1 MNTSGAAFDSFNVAA
16 ERQIGRYGDKPFI
29 TWYADRRDERVELSF
44 KTFDNWVA
52 KTANLLVDELGVE
65 PGDRVGAVMVDHWQA
80 PVVLAACWRAG
91 ARVVALDP
99 GPDPSPP
106 PGGLVAAFVPEEHLA
121 TVGAALAE
129 TDGTMV
135 VALTADLLGRSQHDL
150 GKALNFTRV
159 VPSMGDVFAGGPDP
173 DGQALTIAAGPGG
186 HAGAQDGSG
195 PGPAGTSEGSDPGPA
210 GTLDGSDPG
219 PAGGFE
225 GSDPRPA
232 GAATMAELLGRA
244 AGLAARTGL
253 NDGDR
258 MLSALPLLSLAGA
271 VAGLLA
277 PFTTGAGVVLA
288 RDVQPARFWKRVAD
302 ERVAVAVLD
311 PDQAGSLLAAGPPP
325 AGLDHSRLRVLA
337 CQGAGEALRAGFP
350 PTFGVPLLDD

>member
-1 MNTSGAAFDSFNVAA
+1 VNTSGAAFDSFNVAA

-173 DGQALTIAAGPGG
+173 DGQALTVVAGPGG
-186 HAGAQDGSG
+186 HAGA
-195 PGPAGTSEGSDPGPA
+195 
-210 GTLDGSDPG
+210 LD
-219 PAGGFE
+219 

-232 GAATMAELLGRA
+232 GAVDGSGSGPTGAFDRSAPRPAEAATMAELLARA
-244 AGLAARTGL
+244 AALAARTGL
-253 NDGDR
+253 SDGDR

>member
-1 MNTSGAAFDSFNVAA
+1 
-16 ERQIGRYGDKPFI
+16 
-29 TWYADRRDERVELSF
+29 
-44 KTFDNWVA
+44 
-52 KTANLLVDELGVE
+52 
-65 PGDRVGAVMVDHWQA
+65 
-80 PVVLAACWRAG
+80 
-91 ARVVALDP
+91 
-99 GPDPSPP
+99 
-106 PGGLVAAFVPEEHLA
+106 
-121 TVGAALAE
+121 
-129 TDGTMV
+129 
-135 VALTADLLGRSQHDL
+135 
-150 GKALNFTRV
+150 

-173 DGQALTIAAGPGG
+173 DGEALTIA
-186 HAGAQDGSG
+186 
-195 PGPAGTSEGSDPGPA
+195 
-210 GTLDGSDPG
+210 
-219 PAGGFE
+219 
-225 GSDPRPA
+225 A

-337 CQGAGEALRAGFP
+337 CQGAGEALRDGFP

>member
-1 MNTSGAAFDSFNVAA
+1 VNTSGAAFDSFNVAA

-121 TVGAALAE
+121 TVGAALAG

-173 DGQALTIAAGPGG
+173 
-186 HAGAQDGSG
+186 AGA
-195 PGPAGTSEGSDPGPA
+195 
-210 GTLDGSDPG
+210 
-219 PAGGFE
+219 FE
-225 GSDPRPA
+225 GSGAGPA

-244 AGLAARTGL
+244 ARLVARTGL
-253 NDGDR
+253 TDGDR

>member
-159 VPSMGDVFAGGPDP
+159 VPSMGDMFAGGPDP
-173 DGQALTIAAGPGG
+173 DGEALTIA
-186 HAGAQDGSG
+186 
-195 PGPAGTSEGSDPGPA
+195 
-210 GTLDGSDPG
+210 
-219 PAGGFE
+219 
-225 GSDPRPA
+225 A
-232 GAATMAELLGRA
+232 GAATMAELLARA

-253 NDGDR
+253 SDGDR

-337 CQGAGEALRAGFP
+337 CQGAREALRDGFP

>member
-159 VPSMGDVFAGGPDP
+159 VPSMGDMFAGGPDP
-173 DGQALTIAAGPGG
+173 DGEALTIA
-186 HAGAQDGSG
+186 
-195 PGPAGTSEGSDPGPA
+195 
-210 GTLDGSDPG
+210 
-219 PAGGFE
+219 
-225 GSDPRPA
+225 A

-253 NDGDR
+253 SDGDR

-325 AGLDHSRLRVLA
+325 AGLDHARLRVLA